1 MVFRERYSAESK
13 LRYYD
18 VISNN
23 KSWIMMMVMMM
34 IEVMMMMMMMMMMIE
49 LKIMFCSD

>member
-34 IEVMMMMMMMMMMIE
+34 IEVMMMMMMMMIE